1 MQFFSFYHAVLPFK
15 YFRNQLRDV
24 KKLLG
29 QELLSNQ
36 SIKFLDIMSEHIA
49 ILVRHFR
56 KFDQTMSDSNFQHC

>member
-1 MQFFSFYHAVLPFK
+1 MQIFPFYHAVLPFK

-24 KKLLG
+24 KKFLG

-36 SIKFLDIMSEHIA
+36 SIKLLDIMSEHIA

-56 KFDQTMSDSNFQHC
+56 KFDQTMSDVRQ